1 VLRQLNVPV
10 YGTPLTLGLLRPK
23 LTEHGLIADAQLNV
37 VKPGE
42 YVEIGSFIVE
52 FVQVSHSIPDACA
65 LAIGT
70 PSGTI
75 LMTGDFKIDQTPIDG
90 CQTDLARLAQI
101 GEDGILLLIS
111 DCTNAERPGFTPSE
125 RVVGITLDNV
135 IRNAPGRVI
144 IAAFAS
150 NVHRVQQAVT
160 ASERHGRKVALVGRS
175 MEQTSETALKLGY
188 LKAEPGTMIP
198 AREIDSYGPDQITL
212 ITTGSQGEPLS
223 ALTRMATEEHRLV
236 KIGDG
241 DTVLISATPIPG
253 NEDKVHRTINYL
265 CRLGADVIYHPLADV
280 HVSGHGNQEEL
291 RLMYNL
297 CQPRYVVPTHGEPR
311 QLRMYT
317 RLIKEMGV
325 ADDRIIAVEIG
336 DKLTFTEDG
345 PLLTDKVTAGSVFVD
360 GLTVGDVSQVILRDR
375 WHLSQEGMVTVL
387 VTLDKASHA
396 VLAGPEI
403 VSRGFLFS
411 ESGRHPLLEEALE
424 RVRVI
429 LAALSADEVLD
440 PSVLQQDIRRNLTRF
455 FSEKTGRRPVCL
467 PVVMEV

>member
-1 VLRQLNVPV
+1 MTEEPRLSILPLGGIGEIGKNMMVIEYGDEIIVVDAGLMFPESEMLGVDIVIPDISYLLERRDKVVAIFLTHGHEDHIGGVPYVLRQLNVPV

-23 LTEHGLIADAQLNV
+23 LTEHGLIANAQLNT

-52 FVQVSHSIPDACA
+52 FVQVSHSIPDACS

-90 CQTDLARLAQI
+90 RQTDLARLAQI

-125 RVVGITLDNV
+125 RIVGVTLDNV
-135 IRNAPGRVI
+135 LRNAPGRVI

-175 MEQTSETALKLGY
+175 MEQTSDTALKLGY
-188 LKAEPGTMIP
+188 LKAAQGTIIS
-198 AREIDSYGPDQITL
+198 AKEIDSYRPNQITL

-223 ALTRMATEEHRLV
+223 ALTRMALEEHRLV
-236 KIGDG
+236 KIGEG

-317 RLIKEMGV
+317 R
-325 ADDRIIAVEIG
+325 
-336 DKLTFTEDG
+336 
-345 PLLTDKVTAGSVFVD
+345 
-360 GLTVGDVSQVILRDR
+360 
-375 WHLSQEGMVTVL
+375 
-387 VTLDKASHA
+387 
-396 VLAGPEI
+396 
-403 VSRGFLFS
+403 
-411 ESGRHPLLEEALE
+411 
-424 RVRVI
+424 
-429 LAALSADEVLD
+429 
-440 PSVLQQDIRRNLTRF
+440 
-455 FSEKTGRRPVCL
+455 
-467 PVVMEV
+467 